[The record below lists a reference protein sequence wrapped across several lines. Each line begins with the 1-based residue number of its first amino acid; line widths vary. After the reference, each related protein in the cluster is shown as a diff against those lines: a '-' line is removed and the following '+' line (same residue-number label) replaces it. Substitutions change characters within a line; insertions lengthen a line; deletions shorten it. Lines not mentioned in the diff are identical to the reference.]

1 MQATGHPICTA
12 AKQYVTL
19 AAVAKCLQAAAWLI
33 ACGNPNIPL
42 QNTTSALLPAD
53 RIRTD
58 TEKQNMEQNLNLYH
72 IFYEVARCRNLSAA
86 AKKLYISQPAVSK
99 SVSRLEENLN
109 TVLFHRSSR
118 GVTLTREGELLY
130 HHVEDALT
138 SLKSGEE
145 LLRSA
150 QAQGIC
156 HLSIGVSTTL
166 CKYILLPLLKT
177 FIPDNPRIKIT
188 ISCQPTFETIAAL
201 QNASIDIGLVGIPS
215 AKTAGAGHGSITYL
229 PLKSIEDIFV
239 ANDACL
245 APFCRIH
252 GGELPEDV
260 LFDEATF
267 IMLDK
272 NNISRK
278 HTDSFFARH
287 QIELSHIIEVNNMDL
302 SIEFARA
309 GLGIAC
315 VISDFVQDDIKN
327 GTLREL
333 PFTHKVPKRQIGFA
347 YPAKIPVS
355 GAMDTLI
362 GYCRS
367 IL

>member
-1 MQATGHPICTA
+1 
-12 AKQYVTL
+12 
-19 AAVAKCLQAAAWLI
+19 
-33 ACGNPNIPL
+33 
-42 QNTTSALLPAD
+42 
-53 RIRTD
+53 
-58 TEKQNMEQNLNLYH
+58 MEQNLNLYH
-72 IFYEVARCRNLSAA
+72 IFYEVARCRNLSTA

-109 TVLFHRSSR
+109 TTLFHRSSR
-118 GVTLTREGELLY
+118 GVTLTPEGELLY

-138 SLKSGEE
+138 ALKSGEE

-150 QAQGIC
+150 QTQGIRR
-156 HLSIGVSTTL
+156 LSIGVSTTL

-177 FIPDNPRIKIT
+177 FIPENPKIKIT

-201 QNASIDIGLVGIPS
+201 RNASLDIGLVGIPS
-215 AKTAGAGHGSITYL
+215 KEAAPSGHDNITYL
-229 PLKSIEDIFV
+229 PLKGIEDIFV
-239 ANDACL
+239 ATEAYL
-245 APFCRIH
+245 APFRHTH
-252 GGELPEDV
+252 GDKMTEDS
-260 LFDEATF
+260 LFEEATF

-278 HTDSFFARH
+278 HTDSFFTRH

-327 GTLREL
+327 GTLRQL
-333 PFTHKVPKRQIGFA
+333 NLNHRVPKRQIGFA

-362 GYCRS
+362 GYCHS
-367 IL
+367 ML